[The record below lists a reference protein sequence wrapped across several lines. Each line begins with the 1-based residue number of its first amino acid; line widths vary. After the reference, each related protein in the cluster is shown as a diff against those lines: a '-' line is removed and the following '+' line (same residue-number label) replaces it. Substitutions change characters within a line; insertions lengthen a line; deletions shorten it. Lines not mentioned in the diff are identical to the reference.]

1 MLIMSLIIMKKTVI
15 DMDEDQINYEK
26 LTESQQF
33 DSADVD
39 QYDDYPEFDI
49 EYTTDYY

>member
-1 MLIMSLIIMKKTVI
+1 MKRIFI
-15 DMDEDQINYEK
+15 DMDEDQINFYQE

-33 DSADVD
+33 DAADDD